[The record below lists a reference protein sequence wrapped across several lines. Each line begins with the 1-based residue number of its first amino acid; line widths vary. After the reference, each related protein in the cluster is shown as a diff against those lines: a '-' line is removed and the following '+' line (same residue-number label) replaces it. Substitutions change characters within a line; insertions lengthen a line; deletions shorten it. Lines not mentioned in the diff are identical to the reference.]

1 MRISHKLQ
9 IHRMTKMNSKTI
21 SFMVMMGALGNILFL
36 ISYHVGLIS
45 PGVALDFS
53 LIGAFI
59 AGIFGGP
66 IVGSVSGL
74 FVGVLPGIFFGPLGN
89 SSWLGLIGL
98 PIGKGL
104 TGLTSGLIAKGLN
117 LNERRHC
124 SFAIPVVL
132 VSYVP
137 ECLFTVAYFL
147 YLIPYF
153 LGGGGGMGIL
163 AFILPKAW
171 AEVVIMSFLM
181 AALAGNVG
189 FKDFV
194 NNFFRATTPPKMK

>member
-1 MRISHKLQ
+1 MRRSHRLQ
-9 IHRMTKMNSKTI
+9 IHRMVKMNSKII

-45 PGVALDFS
+45 PGVTLDFS

-153 LGGGGGMGIL
+153 LGSGGGTGIL

-194 NNFFRATTPPKMK
+194 NNFFKATTQPKMK

>member
-1 MRISHKLQ
+1 MV
-9 IHRMTKMNSKTI
+9 KMDSKTI
-21 SFMVMMGALGNILFL
+21 SFIVMMGTLGNILFL
-36 ISYHVGLIS
+36 ISYYVGPIS

-66 IVGSVSGL
+66 TIGFVSGL
-74 FVGVLPGIFFGPLGN
+74 FVGIFPGIFFGPLGN

-98 PIGKGL
+98 PIGKAL

-117 LNERRHC
+117 ILEKQHC
-124 SFAIPVVL
+124 SFTIPVVL

-137 ECLFTVAYFL
+137 ECLFTIAYFL

-153 LGGGGGMGIL
+153 IGGGGVGIL
-163 AFILPKAW
+163 TFVLPKAW
-171 AEVVIMSFLM
+171 AEVIIISFLM
-181 AALAGNVG
+181 AALAGNIG
-189 FKDFV
+189 FNDFV
-194 NNFFRATTPPKMK
+194 NRFFKTAAPLK